1 MAPIERRKGMG
12 KEISRR
18 KFLKG
23 SAMALGAVAVYDFKG
38 LGSAEQLSGA
48 EILLAEEKKEGTM
61 PHVIVKLYPGRSEQ
75 QKIRLA
81 DQIVK
86 DVVSIIRVGE
96 ESVSVAI
103 EEIKAEDWA
112 EKVYKPDILNAPGKL
127 YKKPGYSM

>member
-1 MAPIERRKGMG
+1 MEKQ
-12 KEISRR
+12 ISRR
-18 KFLKG
+18 SLLKK
-23 SAMALGAVAVYDFKG
+23 SAIALSTAAVCDLKAA
-38 LGSAEQLSGA
+38 GSAEQVIGSKTLSGEESK
-48 EILLAEEKKEGTM
+48 EIID

-81 DQIVK
+81 EQIVK
-86 DVVSIIRVGE
+86 DVVAIIKCGE

-112 EKVYKPDILNAPGKL
+112 EKVYKPDILNTPGKL

>member
-1 MAPIERRKGMG
+1 MEKQ
-12 KEISRR
+12 ISRR
-18 KFLKG
+18 SLLKK
-23 SAMALGAVAVYDFKG
+23 SAIALSTAAVCDFKAA
-38 LGSAEQLSGA
+38 GSAEQVIGSKTLSGEESK
-48 EILLAEEKKEGTM
+48 EIID

-81 DQIVK
+81 EAIVK
-86 DVVSIIRVGE
+86 DVVAIIKCGE

-112 EKVYKPDILNAPGKL
+112 EKVYKPDILNSPGKI